1 MAPVGAVADNSAHL
15 EPCLPLTRPSH
26 PCRRTYRR
34 NIAGFCRK
42 GQRLGADTY
51 DNFQHTLRH
60 HLIPFPILGRNDNLS
75 WHDPADGGL
84 VNGHM
89 DKESLIL
96 IFNRSIGKADR

>member
-26 PCRRTYRR
+26 PCR
-34 NIAGFCRK
+34 K
-42 GQRLGADTY
+42 GQRLGAETY

-89 DKESLIL
+89 DKEPLIL